1 MFDNLS
7 IVDVEWNDSYNNLL
21 KVDYSKF
28 RIQTADFQITPEQSL
43 LFTKLQVIRCLI
55 IIDSERGILS

>member
-43 LFTKLQVIRCLI
+43 LFTKLQVIRNLI